1 MSRIITIQTQFRD
14 IDILKTCLEALECQM
29 LHEPNGI
36 TMRGAATPVE
46 LLVHASFGSFGFRRA
61 ADGQYEMV
69 GDDFALGRQQ
79 KFIHSLTQQ
88 YAYRKVI
95 KDAAAAG
102 YQLVQEERQENH
114 AIRLV
119 VRKW

>member
-14 IDILKTCLEALECQM
+14 IDMLKTCLETLECQV

-36 TMRGAATPVE
+36 KLRGASTPVE
-46 LLVHASFGSFGFRRA
+46 LLVHAPFGSFGFRRA
-61 ADGQYEMV
+61 SDGQYEIV
-69 GDDFALGRQQ
+69 GDDFVLGRQQ
-79 KFIHSLTQQ
+79 KFIHNLTQQ
-88 YAYRKVI
+88 YAYRKVL

-102 YQLVQEERQENH
+102 YQLVHEERRENRE
-114 AIRLV
+114 IRLV

>member
-1 MSRIITIQTQFRD
+1 MSRIVTIQTQFRD
-14 IDILKTCLEALECQM
+14 IEILKTCLETLECQV

-36 TMRGAATPVE
+36 RMRGAAMPVE
-46 LLVHASFGSFGFRRA
+46 LLVHASFGSFGFRRTT
-61 ADGQYEMV
+61 DGHYQIV
-69 GDDFALGRQQ
+69 GDDFVLGRQQ
-79 KFIHSLTQQ
+79 KFIHNLTQQ
-88 YAYRKVI
+88 YAYRKI
-95 KDAAAAG
+95 MKDAAAAG